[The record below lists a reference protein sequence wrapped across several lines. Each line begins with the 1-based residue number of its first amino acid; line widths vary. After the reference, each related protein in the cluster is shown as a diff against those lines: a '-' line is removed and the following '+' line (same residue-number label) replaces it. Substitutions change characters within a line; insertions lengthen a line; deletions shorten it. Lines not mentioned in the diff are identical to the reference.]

1 MIIVKTKDELKD
13 AVLKREHI
21 LVTDKKLAKLFS
33 SLIHVKKDRSYI
45 EDLLYVKS
53 DFLAAS
59 MISSLGAI
67 PISVAITLIVTIGL
81 VTIIAIL
88 RNYRIIR
95 RKDGDIVLEPA

>member
-21 LVTDKKLAKLFS
+21 LVTDKKLAKLLS